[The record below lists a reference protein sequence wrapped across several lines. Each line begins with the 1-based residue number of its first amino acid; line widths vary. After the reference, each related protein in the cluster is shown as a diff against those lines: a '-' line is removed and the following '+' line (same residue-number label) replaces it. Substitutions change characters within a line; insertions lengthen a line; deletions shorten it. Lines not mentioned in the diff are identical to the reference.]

1 MEYTPVKCA
10 VPVGWW
16 RSVEDSIN
24 AFAIES
30 FLDELA
36 AAAQRDPVQYRL
48 SLLREA
54 RRIPGRDGAVIE
66 TSRLARVLIEVAAQS
81 GWDGKQR
88 GGRSLGIACHTCR
101 GSYIAVVVEISIC
114 SGVLTVSRVWAAVD
128 CGFAVNPK
136 GLESQIEGGLLFG
149 TSAALYEAV
158 TLTSGKVTQTNF
170 ADYRVLRMSESPLTE
185 VKIIKSA
192 APPTG
197 AGEIAVPLVAPA
209 IANAVFGL
217 TGHRPRRL
225 PMRVSYGP
233 SSEVTATCIGLSSD
247 V

>member
-1 MEYTPVKCA
+1 
-10 VPVGWW
+10 
-16 RSVEDSIN
+16 
-24 AFAIES
+24 
-30 FLDELA
+30 
-36 AAAQRDPVQYRL
+36 
-48 SLLREA
+48 
-54 RRIPGRDGAVIE
+54 
-66 TSRLARVLIEVAAQS
+66 
-81 GWDGKQR
+81 
-88 GGRSLGIACHTCR
+88 
-101 GSYIAVVVEISIC
+101 
-114 SGVLTVSRVWAAVD
+114 
-128 CGFAVNPK
+128 VNPK